1 MSLARKLVGPQ
12 LLILFLIS
20 ALALTE
26 VLVARAERLELEVTT
41 QRLQRTGLRL
51 QRLGQLF
58 SDTERDLLSEV
69 VTRKDL
75 LTRRIALS
83 NEEIGVL
90 LDELARVSP
99 PDS

>member
-12 LLILFLIS
+12 LLILLLIG

-26 VLVARAERLELEVTT
+26 VLVAQAERRQLQVTT
-41 QRLQRTGLRL
+41 QRLQQTGLRL

-83 NEEIGVL
+83 NEETGVL
-90 LDELARVSP
+90 LDE
-99 PDS
+99 